1 MRAYIDKIDI
11 TGDKKL
17 VVKGTLSRPNIEV
30 KLTAHAYVTQP
41 ENGIWDYTLRLSSHD
56 ATIPDQMV
64 PFKAEA
70 TWTGSEDAN
79 GVRIVQ
85 PTIGEDEPDH
95 ETILLKAKR
104 VDVFTSEQENNLIL
118 DRAVYD
124 MASAQL
130 IIDVRY
136 AGGSFV
142 HDFALEWDGITRE
155 SYPPQYD
162 FRIVDL
168 SEYDPSRAIIPAQLR
183 FDIDTP
189 LVTLDT
195 PAIINLT
202 TVVSAKLIQV
212 EVGYSSGERLA

>member
-1 MRAYIDKIDI
+1 MRAYIDNIDI

-17 VVKGTLSRPNIEV
+17 VVTGNLSRANIEV
-30 KLTAHAYVTQP
+30 NLTPHVYVTEP
-41 ENGIWDYTLRLSSHD
+41 ENGIWDYSLELTSTADTGS
-56 ATIPDQMV
+56 DQMI
-64 PFKAEA
+64 PFRVEA
-70 TWTGSEDAN
+70 PWTGSEDAN

-104 VDVFTSEQENNLIL
+104 VDVFTSEQDNTLIL

-124 MASAQL
+124 MTNAHL
-130 IIDVRY
+130 VVDVRY

-142 HDFALEWDGITRE
+142 HDFALEWDGISRE
-155 SYPPQYD
+155 SYPTQYD